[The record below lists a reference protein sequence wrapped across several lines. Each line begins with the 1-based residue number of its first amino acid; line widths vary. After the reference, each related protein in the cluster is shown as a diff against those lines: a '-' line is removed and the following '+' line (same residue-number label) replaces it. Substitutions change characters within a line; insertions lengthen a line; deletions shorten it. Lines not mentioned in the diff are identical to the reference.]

1 MTVFIIIII
10 AIIGYVVYII
20 SHNGRIALQRE
31 IESHGGMLNK
41 YQTLVTYL
49 TSYPNATVQEVQK
62 NKIHIY
68 SDLNIIGST
77 MNFYII
83 EMNQSVNIQW
93 TGFAKNL
100 GKHSQNWNFSKNY
113 PQEKMFQQINE
124 DMNSKMDQILGNR

>member
-10 AIIGYVVYII
+10 AIIGYVVYRI

-68 SDLNIIGST
+68 IDLNIIGST

-93 TGFAKNL
+93 TGFA
-100 GKHSQNWNFSKNY
+100 
-113 PQEKMFQQINE
+113 
-124 DMNSKMDQILGNR
+124 